1 MQKKT
6 IKNIYSKIFLKI
18 SQKARNRMKC
28 SSEMQIFI
36 DILESGEMKRQPQ
49 KSLQSGFKGDEG
61 LSLTSTRDVL

>member
-1 MQKKT
+1 
-6 IKNIYSKIFLKI
+6 
-18 SQKARNRMKC
+18 MKC